1 MIKNI
6 REKAVKY
13 RQEIMAVAAIAVI
26 YLILSLIG
34 IGCPIK
40 FFTGVSCA
48 GCGMTRAWLKL
59 FRMDLSG
66 AYYYHPLF
74 WLPVPVAA
82 VLLFRNKM
90 NKILFNA
97 VIIMAV
103 FLLFAVYIV
112 RMLNPEDTVV
122 VFKPMEGF
130 LLGFLAGG
138 NL

>member
-82 VLLFRNKM
+82 VLLFRNKI

-130 LLGFLAGG
+130 LLGFLSGG